1 MVKLPAWAARD
12 FAITG
17 EGSETMEL
25 MPVDL
30 TAIVA
35 IIMGMLVVLIP
46 IAGLTARFA
55 IRPIA
60 ESMAKLRQGNM
71 DKQQVEMLERR
82 LTLLEQELHGLG
94 GMREDVARL
103 LEEAEFQRQLKAPG
117 GQS

>member
-1 MVKLPAWAARD
+1 
-12 FAITG
+12 
-17 EGSETMEL
+17 MEL

-55 IRPIA
+55 IKPIT

-71 DKQQVEMLERR
+71 DRQVLEMLERR
-82 LTLLEQELHGLG
+82 LSLLEQEVHGLG
-94 GMREDVARL
+94 GMRDDVSRL
-103 LEEAEFQRQLKAPG
+103 LEEAEFQRQLKRG
-117 GQS
+117 NGS